1 MSEWSKNWKSSSK
14 PSKQRKHR
22 ENAPYHQRKKFLN
35 ARLADDVREK
45 IGTKTLPVR
54 KGDKAEIMRGEWAD
68 ATGQID
74 EVDYDDKKLFIS
86 GVETERVDTS
96 DARIPID
103 PSNVQIVKLDLEDEQ
118 RIKKYDVSEQDRQE
132 IQVDEEEEADDQNE
146 ETAEDDVEDEGNDN
160 DEKDE
165 GEN

>member
-45 IGTKTLPVR
+45 IGTKTLPIR
-54 KGDKAEIMRGEWAD
+54 EGDKAEIMRGEWAD
-68 ATGQID
+68 ATGQIE
-74 EVDYDDKKLFIS
+74 EVDYDDSKVFIS

-103 PSNVQIVKLDLEDEQ
+103 PSNVRIIKLDLEDGR
-118 RIKKYDVSEQDRQE
+118 RIEKYNVSEEDRQD
-132 IQVDEEEEADDQNE
+132 IQVEEEEEAE
-146 ETAEDDVEDEGNDN
+146 EQVEEDDEGNDD
-160 DEKDE
+160 DENDE

>member
-1 MSEWSKNWKSSSK
+1 MSEWSTNWKSSSK
-14 PSKQRKHR
+14 ASKQRKHR

-54 KGDKAEIMRGEWAD
+54 EGDKAEIMRGEWTD
-68 ATGQID
+68 ATGQIE
-74 EVDYDDKKLFIS
+74 EVDYDDKKLLIS

-103 PSNVQIVKLDLEDEQ
+103 PSNVRIIKLDLEDER
-118 RIKKYDVSEQDRQE
+118 RIEKYDVSESDRQE
-132 IQVDEEEEADDQNE
+132 IQVEDEEEAEDQDEETEEDNE
-146 ETAEDDVEDEGNDN
+146 ENN